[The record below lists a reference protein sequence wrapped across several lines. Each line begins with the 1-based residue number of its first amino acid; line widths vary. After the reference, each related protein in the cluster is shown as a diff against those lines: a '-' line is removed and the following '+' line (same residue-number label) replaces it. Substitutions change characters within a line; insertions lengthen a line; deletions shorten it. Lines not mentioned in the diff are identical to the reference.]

1 MTTYKYKS
9 FSSFCWPACSWHLP
23 LPINHMFL
31 MLYFVES
38 KQPFISSF
46 FSCFPRCESR
56 CRSLTA
62 INSSFDD
69 EEQHEGSRGGHFG
82 NAKVAGAFFGL
93 SFMVFKGS
101 RMSLNAEDSGNKS
114 QKSHPIFD
122 DSNHLRYEYCDRCS
136 RSGKWKPR
144 TKKKAQNC
152 TFNKWWKCIIHRGN
166 RHQRCES
173 ILLFTGISRQI
184 LSLIK
189 T

>member
-93 SFMVFKGS
+93 SFMAFKGS

-114 QKSHPIFD
+114 KIPSHFWWFQSSKIWILRQMQQEWKVEAKNQEEGPKL
-122 DSNHLRYEYCDRCS
+122 HLQQMM
-136 RSGKWKPR
+136 KMHHP
-144 TKKKAQNC
+144 
-152 TFNKWWKCIIHRGN
+152 
-166 RHQRCES
+166 
-173 ILLFTGISRQI
+173 
-184 LSLIK
+184 
-189 T
+189 